1 MKRVWAVILI
11 VLLLPVCALADV
23 RRGNSGE
30 EVREIQQLLLDTGF
44 LFEEPDGKF
53 GKNTEAA
60 VKDFQQAWGLPV
72 TGVVTEED
80 HRTMVDCWLSLYNA
94 DGTPIEGE
102 PLPDDQLEAQP
113 LSPDIEGTLPI
124 GVESGR
130 IEDFSCAYS
139 GESVDAIRSY
149 AIRRTDRGYLADID
163 LFAGQLRVIL
173 SMTEAEVDDFAASL
187 GDLSAWDG
195 FAGNQPGVLDGE
207 RFHLHIAYAD
217 GTGVDAWG
225 DNAFPEGYFETKSA
239 IDVFFCGLM
248 EQYGIDEYDE

>member
-1 MKRVWAVILI
+1 MKRVWAVVLI
-11 VLLLPVCALADV
+11 MLLLPVCALADV
-23 RRGNSGE
+23 QRGDRGE
-30 EVREIQQLLLDTGF
+30 EVREIQRLLFDTGF

-60 VKDFQQAWGLPV
+60 VKEFQQAWGLTV

-102 PLPDDQLEAQP
+102 PVPDDQLEAQP

-124 GVESGR
+124 GVEGGR
-130 IEDFSCAYS
+130 IKAFSCVYS

-149 AIRRTDRGYLADID
+149 AIRGTDRGYLADMS
-163 LFAGQLRVIL
+163 LFAGQMRVIL
-173 SMTEAEVDDFAASL
+173 SITEDEVDVFAAIL

-195 FAGNQPGVLDGE
+195 FNGNHSGVLDGE
-207 RFHLHIAYAD
+207 RFDLHIAYAD
-217 GTGVDAWG
+217 GTGIDAWG
-225 DNAFPEGYFETKSA
+225 DNAFPEGYLETKSA
-239 IDVFFCGLM
+239 IDAFFHGLM